1 MTACVLLP
9 VCLASL
15 GFYFQTLHVDVSY
28 WRQRLFHVRDLRD
41 HARSVDET
49 VLHDRFHGDRDQHR
63 ENCFVEKHFHSGAK
77 SSSFCQRLTPLETLL
92 ISSMTTVNHPAIT
105 ELPPAATVK
114 QITLDDGQQASVVIQ
129 GGRITKILAA
139 NGQVAELSWKDDA
152 ASSTNWRV
160 KYHHLPPSE
169 Q

>member
-1 MTACVLLP
+1 MSTSASGDHGCFLSETCAIKQVLLMI
-9 VCLASL
+9 
-15 GFYFQTLHVDVSY
+15 
-28 WRQRLFHVRDLRD
+28 LFCVTGSKEIATSTGR
-41 HARSVDET
+41 T
-49 VLHDRFHGDRDQHR
+49 VLLTNTFTQ
-63 ENCFVEKHFHSGAK
+63 EQNQAHFASD
-77 SSSFCQRLTPLETLL
+77 LNPLGLLAAPL

>member
-1 MTACVLLP
+1 MEV
-9 VCLASL
+9 
-15 GFYFQTLHVDVSY
+15 YFETLHVDVSQ
-28 WRQRLFHVRDLRD
+28 WRQLLSFIQDLRNE
-41 HARSVDET
+41 ARGNDLAAV
-49 VLHDRFHGDRDQHR
+49 HDRSQADCDKQR
-63 ENCFVEKHFHSGAK
+63 ENCLIDKHFTQEQNQAQFASD
-77 SSSFCQRLTPLETLL
+77 LTHLGLL
-92 ISSMTTVNHPAIT
+92 AALFTSSMTTVNHPAIT

-114 QITLDDGQQASVVIQ
+114 HITLDDGQQASVVIQ

-160 KYHHLPPSE
+160 KYHQSPPSE